1 MHPRGHSVAEEQGE
15 ADAATIG
22 YAQRAAT
29 QLLVM
34 GGEILAGNDVGRG
47 FVHRGF
53 F

>member
-1 MHPRGHSVAEEQGE
+1 MRPDGHSVAEEQGE

-29 QLLVM
+29 QLLVV
-34 GGEILAGNDVGRG
+34 GGEILVGNGVGRG
-47 FVHRGF
+47 FVYRGF